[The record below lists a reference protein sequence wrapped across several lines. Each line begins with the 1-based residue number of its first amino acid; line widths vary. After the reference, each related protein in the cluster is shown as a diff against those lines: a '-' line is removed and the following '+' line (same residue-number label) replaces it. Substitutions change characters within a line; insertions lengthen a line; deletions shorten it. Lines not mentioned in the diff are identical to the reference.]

1 MKRPHFVKRAIPLLG
16 LLCAACSLAPTY
28 HRPDVPSPDHF
39 SDHNPFTQ
47 AQPADTL
54 AKGNWWEIY
63 GDATL
68 DRLERQLGNNQD
80 VKAALSRLQ
89 QAQSALQAQR
99 ATLFPTVGVG
109 ATVQEIGLS
118 TNRPL
123 YFKGF
128 PKQYRDNLLTADVAY
143 EPDVF
148 GRLSNE
154 VEISRQQMEAS
165 RSDLA
170 ALQLSIQTELAVDYF
185 ALQAQ
190 QRQQKILADLV
201 DNEDQYLQMS
211 KALYEGGAA
220 PEASVAEADVVLQNA
235 RSQQQEAELQAQTL
249 THAIALLLGK
259 PATGFRLHT
268 DNGEPQPWI
277 GTLLPSRLLERRPD
291 IASAERR
298 MQAANAAI
306 GVAKSA
312 YFPQFS
318 LNAQGG
324 YESGQLA
331 NWISAPSELWALGAS
346 ALVTV
351 FDAGQRAALTEQAR
365 QHYEETV
372 ANYRETVLNAYREV
386 EDNLS
391 AIRQL
396 DLEHQAQLQA
406 FQSASIAAKQ
416 ADFDYQGGGGSYLGV
431 VLVQT
436 QVLQAEQQ
444 LTALQSRRMAASVLL
459 VKALGGG
466 YGTAQQK

>member
-1 MKRPHFVKRAIPLLG
+1 MKRLQLVARAIPLIG
-16 LLCAACSLAPTY
+16 LFCAACSLAPPY
-28 HRPDVPSPDHF
+28 HRPEVPSPDHF
-39 SDHNPFTQ
+39 SDHNPFTR

-54 AKGNWWEIY
+54 ARGNWWKIY
-63 GDATL
+63 GDKTL
-68 DRLERQLGNNQD
+68 DGLEQQLNGNQD
-80 VKAALSRLQ
+80 VKAALSRLR

-99 ATLFPTVGVG
+99 ATLFPTLTVG
-109 ATVQEIGLS
+109 ASSQEIGLS

-148 GRLSNE
+148 GRLANE
-154 VEISRQQMEAS
+154 VEISRQQMEVS

-170 ALQLSIQTELAVDYF
+170 ALQLSIQAELAVDYF

-211 KALYEGGAA
+211 KAMYEGGAV
-220 PEASVAEADVVLQNA
+220 PEANIAEADVVLQNA

-259 PATGFRLHT
+259 PATGFVLRT
-268 DNGEPQPWI
+268 ESGEPQPWS
-277 GTLLPSRLLERRPD
+277 GTLLPSSLLERRPD
-291 IASAERR
+291 IASAERQ
-298 MQAANAAI
+298 MQAANAAV
-306 GVAKSA
+306 GVAKTA

-324 YESGQLA
+324 YESSQFA

-372 ANYRETVLNAYREV
+372 ANYRQTVLNAYREV

-391 AIRQL
+391 AINQL
-396 DLEHQAQLQA
+396 NMEHQAQLQA
-406 FQSASIAAKQ
+406 FQAASIAAKQ
-416 ADFDYQGGGGSYLGV
+416 ANFNYQGGGGSYLGV

-444 LTALQSRRMAASVLL
+444 LTAVQSRRMAASVLL

-466 YGTAQQK
+466 YGNTQ

>member
-16 LLCAACSLAPTY
+16 LLCAACSLAPAY

-63 GDATL
+63 GDKTL
-68 DRLERQLGNNQD
+68 DRLEQQLGDNQD

-89 QAQSALQAQR
+89 QAQSTLQAQR
-99 ATLFPTVGVG
+99 ATLFPTLSVG
-109 ATVQEIGLS
+109 ASSQEIGLS

-154 VEISRQQMEAS
+154 VEISKQQMEAS

-170 ALQLSIQTELAVDYF
+170 ALQLSIQAELAVDYF
-185 ALQAQ
+185 TLQAMQ
-190 QRQQKILADLV
+190 QQQKILADLV
-201 DNEDQYLQMS
+201 SNEDQYFQMS
-211 KALYEGGAA
+211 KALYTGGAA
-220 PEASVAEADVVLQNA
+220 PEANVAEADVVLQNA
-235 RSQQQEAELQAQTL
+235 KSQEQDAELQMQTL
-249 THAIALLLGK
+249 THAIALLLGQ
-259 PATGFRLHT
+259 PATGFQLRT
-268 DNGEPQPWI
+268 DNSDPRPWA
-277 GTLLPSRLLERRPD
+277 GTLLPSQLLERRPD
-291 IASAERR
+291 IASAERQ

-324 YESGQLA
+324 YESSQFA
-331 NWISAPSELWALGAS
+331 NLISVPSELWALGAS

-391 AIRQL
+391 TIRQL
-396 DLEHQAQLQA
+396 NLEHQAQLQA

-444 LTALQSRRMAASVLL
+444 LTVLQSRRMAASVLL

-466 YGTAQQK
+466 YGNTQ